1 MLTTRQYEILTHVL
15 QSTGFVTMSSI
26 AACFRLST
34 RTVQRELD
42 TIAGY
47 LDGNKALIEK
57 KTGYGVRF
65 CGDEEARLRLL
76 SSVRGLNRLR
86 PVFSQNERVF
96 AVLLAL
102 LTANEP
108 RKIYTF
114 TRELGVTETT
124 VGQDLNLCE
133 KWLKGNGVELV
144 RKPGVGV
151 YVQADEW
158 QRRQAMV
165 RLYYNI
171 QDSDPGTHS
180 ERIPNSLDVRRL
192 FDPDKIAQID
202 ALLDHVRLLD
212 GMIQNDR
219 SRGAIVVHL
228 YMILLRV
235 CQGAGIASVA
245 STARDDL
252 AEQLADALIGAL
264 EERFMVRIP
273 AGERVYLATLMRT
286 AKGIGGISDEEAE
299 TQAQRIAE
307 RMIRMAEAR
316 SGAIIDP
323 SGGFTNALKKHL
335 VPTLAR
341 LSMGME
347 IRNPILDDV
356 KLHYQEL
363 SQLAKEC
370 ACAIEEELGVPVPES
385 ELGYLAV
392 HLGVALEDSRS
403 YYSRRCRAVVCCP
416 SGMVTAQL
424 LALRVNREFPDI
436 ETADVV
442 STSNLDFE
450 QLERNNVEMIIS
462 TVPLSC
468 KRIPCVKVT
477 PFLTDAEKDAVWQ
490 VLKRCKSEPH
500 PQAEHASL
508 TDLVTTLARTRNVID
523 TILEVLSNLFVE
535 PDADYK
541 SIDAVITSV
550 AARASAAES
559 LTATVRDDL
568 VERERFGSTIT
579 ADQRTMLLHCRSQG
593 VDRVWF
599 GVIRP
604 RAIKYT
610 YRGEVIRPK
619 TILVMLAPK
628 SATKQTLGTLGSLSR
643 EIVESDSFL
652 EALHN
657 GDQHRC
663 YAAVEHVLN
672 AYYFEITRQQNS
684 YES

>member
-1 MLTTRQYEILTHVL
+1 MLTTRQYEILAFVL
-15 QSTGFVTMSSI
+15 QGTGFVTMSSI
-26 AACFRLST
+26 ASRFRLST

-47 LDGNKALIEK
+47 LEGDKILIEK

-65 CGDEEARLRLL
+65 CGDEEARLRLF
-76 SSVRGLNRLR
+76 SSMRGLNRLR

-102 LTANEP
+102 LTSSEP

-133 KWLKGNGVELV
+133 KWLRDNGIELV
-144 RKPGVGV
+144 RRPGVGV

-171 QDSDPGTHS
+171 QDETTGSRA
-180 ERIPNSLDVRRL
+180 ERLPNAMDVRRL
-192 FDPDKIAQID
+192 FDPDKIAEIN
-202 ALLDHVRLLD
+202 ALLDHVSQLD
-212 GMIQNDR
+212 GLIQNDR
-219 SRGAIVVHL
+219 SRSAIVVHL

-235 CQGAGIASVA
+235 CQGAGIVSETAATRNDDDVA
-245 STARDDL
+245 KR
-252 AEQLADALIGAL
+252 LADALICAL
-264 EERFMVRIP
+264 EERFMLRIP
-273 AGERVYLATLMRT
+273 AGERAYLATLMHT
-286 AKGIGGISDEEAE
+286 AKGLGGISDEEAE
-299 TQAQRIAE
+299 ARAQRIAE
-307 RMIRMAEAR
+307 RMISMAEAR
-316 SGAIIDP
+316 TGAMIDP
-323 SGGFTNALKKHL
+323 GGGFTDALKKHL
-335 VPTLAR
+335 VPTLTR

-347 IRNPILDDV
+347 IRNPILEDV

-363 SQLAKEC
+363 YQLAKEC
-370 ACAIEEELGVPVPES
+370 GTAIEEELGVPVPDQ

-442 STSNLDFE
+442 STSNLDFD
-450 QLERNNVEMIIS
+450 QFAQNNVEMIIS
-462 TVPLSC
+462 TVPLAC
-468 KRIPCVKVT
+468 KTIPCVQVS

-500 PQAEHASL
+500 PQAEHVSL
-508 TDLVTTLARTRNVID
+508 ADLATTLARTRNVID
-523 TILEVLSNLFVE
+523 TILQVLSNLFVE
-535 PDADYK
+535 TDAAYD
-541 SIDAVITSV
+541 SMDQVIVSV
-550 AARASAAES
+550 ALRTAAADES
-559 LTATVRDDL
+559 IATVREDL

-579 ADQRTMLLHCRSQG
+579 ADSRTMLLHCRTQG

-604 RAIKYT
+604 QDLRYT
-610 YRGEVIRPK
+610 YRNEVIRPD

-628 SATKQTLGTLGSLSR
+628 TASKQTLGTLGSLSR
-643 EIVESDSFL
+643 EIVESDAFL
-652 EALHN
+652 ETLRSA
-657 GDQHRC
+657 DQRRC
-663 YAAVEHVLN
+663 YAAIERVLN
-672 AYYFEITRQQNS
+672 NYYNEMSRQ
-684 YES
+684 

>member
-1 MLTTRQYEILTHVL
+1 MLTTRQYEILTYVL
-15 QSTGFVTMSSI
+15 QSNDFVTMSSI
-26 AACFRLST
+26 AARFRLST

-47 LDGNKALIEK
+47 LEGDKALVEK

-65 CGDEEARLRLL
+65 CGDESDRKRLL
-76 SSVRGLNRLR
+76 TGVRGLTRLR
-86 PVFSQNERVF
+86 PVYSQSERVF
-96 AVLLAL
+96 AILLAL
-102 LTANEP
+102 LTSNEP

-124 VGQDLNLCE
+124 VGQDLNFCE
-133 KWLKGNGVELV
+133 KWLTENGVELV
-144 RKPGVGV
+144 RRPGVGV

-165 RLYYNI
+165 HLYYNI
-171 QDSDPGTHS
+171 QSEDSGAQY
-180 ERIPNSLDVRRL
+180 ERLPNALDVRRL

-202 ALLDHVRLLD
+202 QLLDHVRLLD

-235 CQGAGIASVA
+235 CQGAGISADTGA
-245 STARDDL
+245 ERDDK
-252 AEQLADALIGAL
+252 AEQLAQALIGAL
-264 EERFMVRIP
+264 EERFAVRIP
-273 AGERVYLATLMRT
+273 AGERAYLATLLRT
-286 AKGIGGISDEEAE
+286 AKGLGGISDEEAE
-299 TQAQRIAE
+299 LQARYIAE

-316 SGAIIDP
+316 TGAMIDP
-323 SGGFTNALKKHL
+323 GGGFTEALKKHL
-335 VPTLAR
+335 LPTLAR
-341 LSMGME
+341 LSMGMD
-347 IRNPILDDV
+347 IRNPILEDV

-363 SQLAKEC
+363 YQLAKEC
-370 ACAIEEELGVPVPES
+370 AVVIEEALGVTVPDS

-403 YYSRRCRAVVCCP
+403 YFSRRCRAVVCCS

-442 STSNLDFE
+442 STSNLDFD
-450 QLERNNVEMIIS
+450 QMAQNNIEMIIS
-462 TVPLSC
+462 TVPLTC
-468 KRIPCVKVT
+468 KTIPCVQVS
-477 PFLTDAEKDAVWQ
+477 PFLTDKEKDAVWQ

-500 PQAEHASL
+500 PQQEHASL

-535 PDADYK
+535 PDAEYESMSSVID
-541 SIDAVITSV
+541 SIATR
-550 AARASAAES
+550 AASKDSFIE
-559 LTATVRDDL
+559 TVRNDL
-568 VERERFGSTIT
+568 IEREKFGSTVT
-579 ADQRTMLLHCRSQG
+579 ADQSTMLLHCRTEG

-604 RAIKYT
+604 RALT
-610 YRGEVIRPK
+610 YLCRGEIIQPRA
-619 TILVMLAPK
+619 ILVMLAPK
-628 SATKQTLGTLGSLSR
+628 SASRQTLGTLGSLSR
-643 EIVESDSFL
+643 EIVESDAFL
-652 EALHN
+652 ETLHN
-657 GDQHRC
+657 GDLRRC
-663 YAAVEHVLN
+663 YSAVERVLN
-672 AYYFEITRQQNS
+672 AYYFEISRQ
-684 YES
+684 

>member
-1 MLTTRQYEILTHVL
+1 MLSTRQYEILTHVL
-15 QSTGFVTMSSI
+15 QSNDFVTMSSI
-26 AACFRLST
+26 AARFRLST

-42 TIAGY
+42 TIAEY
-47 LDGNKALIEK
+47 LEGDKALVEK

-65 CGDEEARLRLL
+65 CGDETARMRLL
-76 SSVRGLNRLR
+76 SGVRGLTRLR
-86 PVFSQNERVF
+86 PVYSQSERVY
-96 AVLLAL
+96 AILLAL
-102 LTANEP
+102 LTSNEP

-124 VGQDLNLCE
+124 VGQDLNFCE
-133 KWLKGNGVELV
+133 KWLQENGVELV

-165 RLYYNI
+165 HLYYSI
-171 QDSDPGTHS
+171 QNKDSDAQY
-180 ERIPNSLDVRRL
+180 ERLPNALDVRRL

-202 ALLDHVRLLD
+202 QLLDQVRLLD

-235 CQGAGIASVA
+235 CQGAGIVKNMQDSE
-245 STARDDL
+245 RDDN
-252 AEQLADALIGAL
+252 AEKLSQALIGAL
-264 EERFMVRIP
+264 EERFLVRIP
-273 AGERVYLATLMRT
+273 EGERAYLATLLRT
-286 AKGIGGISDEEAE
+286 AKGLGGMSDEEAE
-299 TQAQRIAE
+299 ERARRIAE
-307 RMIRMAEAR
+307 QIIRMAEAR
-316 SGAIIDP
+316 TGAMIDP
-323 SGGFTNALKKHL
+323 SGGFTEALKKHL
-335 VPTLAR
+335 LPTLAR
-341 LSMGME
+341 LSMGMD

-363 SQLAKEC
+363 YMLAKEC
-370 ACAIEEELGVPVPES
+370 SIVIEEELHVPVPES

-442 STSNLDFE
+442 STSNLDFDQMAE
-450 QLERNNVEMIIS
+450 NNVEMIIS

-468 KRIPCVKVT
+468 KIIPCVQVS

-500 PQAEHASL
+500 PQQEHASL
-508 TDLVTTLARTRNVID
+508 NDLVTTLARTRNVID

-535 PDADYK
+535 PDAPYESMSEVID
-541 SIDAVITSV
+541 SIAIR
-550 AARASAAES
+550 AA
-559 LTATVRDDL
+559 ATEQLAKTVQSDL
-568 VERERFGSTIT
+568 IERERFGSTVT
-579 ADQRTMLLHCRSQG
+579 ADQSTMLLHCRTEG

-604 RAIKYT
+604 QSLRYVC
-610 YRGEVIRPK
+610 RGETIQPR

-628 SATKQTLGTLGSLSR
+628 SATKQTLATLGSLSR
-643 EIVESDSFL
+643 EIVESDAFL
-652 EALHN
+652 ETLHS
-657 GDQHRC
+657 GDLRRC
-663 YAAVEHVLN
+663 YSAVERVLN
-672 AYYFEITRQQNS
+672 AYYYEISRQ
-684 YES
+684 

>member
-1 MLTTRQYEILTHVL
+1 VLTTRQYEILTYVL
-15 QSTGFVTMSSI
+15 QSSDFVTMSSI
-26 AACFRLST
+26 AARFRLST

-47 LDGNKALIEK
+47 LEGDRALVEK

-65 CGDEEARLRLL
+65 CGDESDRMRLL
-76 SSVRGLNRLR
+76 TGIRGLTRLR
-86 PVFSQNERVF
+86 PVYSQSERVF

-102 LTANEP
+102 LTSNEP

-124 VGQDLNLCE
+124 VGQDLNFCE
-133 KWLKGNGVELV
+133 KWLKENGVELV
-144 RKPGVGV
+144 RRPGVGV

-165 RLYYNI
+165 HLYYNI
-171 QDSDPGTHS
+171 QSEDSGAQY
-180 ERIPNSLDVRRL
+180 ERLPNALDVRRL

-202 ALLDHVRLLD
+202 QLLDHVRLLD

-235 CQGAGIASVA
+235 CQGAGI
-245 STARDDL
+245 STDTGAERDDKAEAL
-252 AEQLADALIGAL
+252 AQALIGAL
-264 EERFMVRIP
+264 EERFLVRIP
-273 AGERVYLATLMRT
+273 SGERAYLASLLRT
-286 AKGIGGISDEEAE
+286 AKGLGGISDEEAE
-299 TQAQRIAE
+299 RQASRIAE
-307 RMIRMAEAR
+307 RIIRMAEAR
-316 SGAIIDP
+316 TGAMIDP
-323 SGGFTNALKKHL
+323 GGGFTEALKKHL
-335 VPTLAR
+335 IPTLAR
-341 LSMGME
+341 LSMGMD

-363 SQLAKEC
+363 YQLAKDC
-370 ACAIEEELGVPVPES
+370 AVIIEEELVLRVPDS

-403 YYSRRCRAVVCCP
+403 YFSRRCRAVVCCP

-450 QLERNNVEMIIS
+450 QMEQSNIEMIIS

-468 KRIPCVKVT
+468 KTIPCVQVS

-500 PQAEHASL
+500 PQQEHASL

-535 PDADYK
+535 PDADYESMPSVID
-541 SIDAVITSV
+541 SIALR
-550 AARASAAES
+550 AAAKES
-559 LTATVRDDL
+559 LIETVRIDL
-568 VERERFGSTIT
+568 IEREKFGSTVT
-579 ADQRTMLLHCRSQG
+579 ADQRTMLLHCRTEG

-604 RAIKYT
+604 HALS
-610 YRGEVIRPK
+610 YRSHGEVIQPRA
-619 TILVMLAPK
+619 ILVMLAPK
-628 SATKQTLGTLGSLSR
+628 TASRQTLGTLGSLSR
-643 EIVESDSFL
+643 EIVESDAFL
-652 EALHN
+652 ETLHT
-657 GDQHRC
+657 GDLRRC
-663 YAAVEHVLN
+663 YLAVERVLN
-672 AYYFEITRQQNS
+672 AYYFEISRQ
-684 YES
+684 

>member
-1 MLTTRQYEILTHVL
+1 MLTTRQYEILTYVL
-15 QSTGFVTMSSI
+15 QSHDFVTMSSI
-26 AACFRLST
+26 AARFRLST

-47 LDGNKALIEK
+47 LEGDKALVEK

-65 CGDEEARLRLL
+65 CGDESDRMRLL
-76 SSVRGLNRLR
+76 TGIRGLTRLR
-86 PVFSQNERVF
+86 PVYSQSERVF

-102 LTANEP
+102 LTSNEP

-124 VGQDLNLCE
+124 VGQDLNFCE
-133 KWLKGNGVELV
+133 KWLKENGVALV
-144 RKPGVGV
+144 RRPGVGV

-165 RLYYNI
+165 HLYYNI
-171 QDSDPGTHS
+171 QSEDSGAQY
-180 ERIPNSLDVRRL
+180 ERLPNALDVRRL

-202 ALLDHVRLLD
+202 QLLDHVRLLD

-235 CQGAGIASVA
+235 CQGAGI
-245 STARDDL
+245 STDTGAERDDKAEAL
-252 AEQLADALIGAL
+252 AQALIGAL
-264 EERFMVRIP
+264 EERFLVRIP
-273 AGERVYLATLMRT
+273 AGERAYLASLLRT
-286 AKGIGGISDEEAE
+286 AKGLGGISDEEAE
-299 TQAQRIAE
+299 RQASRIAE
-307 RMIRMAEAR
+307 RIIRMAEAR
-316 SGAIIDP
+316 TGAMIDP
-323 SGGFTNALKKHL
+323 GGGFTEALKKHL
-335 VPTLAR
+335 IPTLAR
-341 LSMGME
+341 LSMGMD

-363 SQLAKEC
+363 YQLAKDC
-370 ACAIEEELGVPVPES
+370 AVIIEEELVLRVPDS

-403 YYSRRCRAVVCCP
+403 YFSRRCRAVVCCP

-450 QLERNNVEMIIS
+450 QMEQSNIEMIIS

-468 KRIPCVKVT
+468 KTIPCVQVS

-500 PQAEHASL
+500 PQQEHATL

-535 PDADYK
+535 PDADYESMSSVID
-541 SIDAVITSV
+541 SIALR
-550 AARASAAES
+550 AAAKET
-559 LTATVRDDL
+559 LVETVRNDL
-568 VERERFGSTIT
+568 IEREKFGSTVT
-579 ADQRTMLLHCRSQG
+579 ADQRTMLLHCRTEG

-604 RAIKYT
+604 RALC
-610 YRGEVIRPK
+610 YRSHGETIQPRA
-619 TILVMLAPK
+619 ILVMLAPK
-628 SATKQTLGTLGSLSR
+628 TASRQTLGTLGSLSR
-643 EIVESDSFL
+643 EIVESDAFL
-652 EALHN
+652 ETLHN
-657 GDQHRC
+657 DDLRRC
-663 YAAVEHVLN
+663 YSAVERVLN
-672 AYYFEITRQQNS
+672 AYYFEISRQ
-684 YES
+684 

>member
-1 MLTTRQYEILTHVL
+1 
-15 QSTGFVTMSSI
+15 
-26 AACFRLST
+26 
-34 RTVQRELD
+34 LD

-47 LDGNKALIEK
+47 LEGDKALVEK

-65 CGDEEARLRLL
+65 CGDESDRKRLL
-76 SSVRGLNRLR
+76 AGVRGLTRLR
-86 PVFSQNERVF
+86 PVYSQSERVF
-96 AVLLAL
+96 AILLAL
-102 LTANEP
+102 LTSNEP

-124 VGQDLNLCE
+124 VGQDLNFCE
-133 KWLKGNGVELV
+133 KWLTENGVELV
-144 RKPGVGV
+144 RRPGVGV

-165 RLYYNI
+165 HLYYNI
-171 QDSDPGTHS
+171 QSEDSGTQY
-180 ERIPNSLDVRRL
+180 ERLPNALDVRRL

-202 ALLDHVRLLD
+202 QLLDHVRLLD

-235 CQGAGIASVA
+235 CQGAGISAGTGA
-245 STARDDL
+245 ERDDK
-252 AEQLADALIGAL
+252 AEQLAQALIGAL
-264 EERFMVRIP
+264 EERFAVRIP
-273 AGERVYLATLMRT
+273 AGERAYLATLLRT
-286 AKGIGGISDEEAE
+286 AKGLGGISDEEAE
-299 TQAQRIAE
+299 RQARYIAE

-316 SGAIIDP
+316 TGAMIDP
-323 SGGFTNALKKHL
+323 GGGFTEALKKHL
-335 VPTLAR
+335 LPTLAR
-341 LSMGME
+341 LSMGMD

-363 SQLAKEC
+363 YHLAKEC
-370 ACAIEEELGVPVPES
+370 SCVIEEALGVAVPDS

-403 YYSRRCRAVVCCP
+403 YFSRRCRAVVCCP

-442 STSNLDFE
+442 STSNLDFD
-450 QLERNNVEMIIS
+450 QMAQNNIEMIIS
-462 TVPLSC
+462 TVPLTC
-468 KRIPCVKVT
+468 KIIPCVQVS
-477 PFLTDAEKDAVWQ
+477 PFLTDSEKDAVWQ

-500 PQAEHASL
+500 PQQEHASL

-535 PDADYK
+535 PDADYESMSSVID
-541 SIDAVITSV
+541 SIAQR
-550 AARASAAES
+550 AAAKET
-559 LTATVRDDL
+559 LIETVRNDL
-568 VERERFGSTIT
+568 IEREKFGSTVT
-579 ADQRTMLLHCRSQG
+579 ADQSTMLLHCRTEG

-604 RAIKYT
+604 RALSYRS
-610 YRGEVIRPK
+610 RGEVIQPRA
-619 TILVMLAPK
+619 ILVMLAPK
-628 SATKQTLGTLGSLSR
+628 TASRQTLGTLGSLSR
-643 EIVESDSFL
+643 EIVESDAFL
-652 EALHN
+652 ETLHN
-657 GDQHRC
+657 GDLRRC
-663 YAAVEHVLN
+663 YSAVERVLN
-672 AYYFEITRQQNS
+672 AYYFEISRQ
-684 YES
+684 